1 MSYFNIFFVDH
12 EAVKQKENNKSV
24 MVFLLMLLLH
34 DKATSRNRD
43 IPADKKTGKSTAS
56 KSDFFVLYFLSLQ
69 KLEFATGGMTV
80 LPYLSICG
88 GLIALFGGKK
98 RVPYASNKK
107 ENSFTFFN
115 AVKASRKNPM

>member
-43 IPADKKTGKSTAS
+43 IPADKKTGESTAS
-56 KSDFFVLYFLSLQ
+56 NKSDFFVFYFLSLQ
-69 KLEFATGGMTV
+69 KLEFAKGGMTV

-98 RVPYASNKK
+98 QVPYASNKK
-107 ENSFTFFN
+107 RKLIHFF
-115 AVKASRKNPM
+115 